1 MVTRRDLIA
10 TGALFSPL
18 RPAEAGAAQR
28 GGSGDDSAALHD
40 IRDELRELRAVRRPV
55 ETAEI
60 VRIREAQRGF
70 LRANHKFPDVI
81 EIGIQV
87 WERLHSWHIE
97 NRQEM
102 RLSRSPEGRLQM
114 EFMLTALILR
124 TDLADTWIGTPF
136 DR

>member
-18 RPAEAGAAQR
+18 RPAEAAAAQR
-28 GGSGDDSAALHD
+28 GGSGGDDSAALYA
-40 IRDELRELRAVRRPV
+40 IRDELRALRRPV
-55 ETAEI
+55 ETPEI

-70 LRANHKFPDVI
+70 LRANQKFPDVI
-81 EIGIQV
+81 EIGIQI
-87 WERLHSWHIE
+87 WERLHSWHVE

-102 RLSRSPEGRLQM
+102 RLSRSPEGRLQT
-114 EFMLTALILR
+114 EFMLTALVLR